1 MLRSSRTSASAVE
14 TSRDHSW
21 LRVGDVEA
29 RDLRLECARAHRSAS
44 ITGRPATSA
53 MRSSSVAPRGSATV
67 VSHVSLPSSMSSAMS
82 LPLG

>member
-1 MLRSSRTSASAVE
+1 MLRSSRTSARAVE
-14 TSRDHSW
+14 RSRDQIW
-21 LRVGDVEA
+21 LRVAMSKHDTFDWKAPAQTVP
-29 RDLRLECARAHRSAS
+29 AS
-44 ITGRPATSA
+44 ITGSPATSA